1 MGKSAEGKA
10 TESKHQITNLNSNYT
25 YFLILLGSFAGPLAL
40 SFDKKVAYYKKWKY
54 LFPALLFPALFF
66 IVWDEL
72 KTRAAVWSFSDA
84 HITGIKL
91 STLPLEEILFFFV
104 VPYCCVFIYECIVC
118 YFPSVKQKTW
128 GRPVLMILG
137 VMFAATAIVTY
148 GKAYTFYTALL
159 NALFI
164 AVLFVF
170 PKWFKGFN
178 ASAFLVAYLVVV
190 IPFLIVNGLLTGIP
204 VVLYNDAE
212 NLGFRIFSFLPW
224 PMNNI
229 PFEDIF
235 YGMLLIMMNVA
246 MFERLRNKNMLPE
259 KK

>member
-1 MGKSAEGKA
+1 MHS
-10 TESKHQITNLNSNYT
+10 HYT
-25 YFLILLGSFAGPLAL
+25 YFLILLGSIAGPLLL

-54 LFPALLFPALFF
+54 LFPALLLPALFF

-72 KTRAAVWSFSDA
+72 KTRAGVWSFSDA

-91 STLPLEEILFFFV
+91 STLPLEELLFFFV

-118 YFPSVKQKTW
+118 YFPSVKQKNW
-128 GRPVLMILG
+128 GKPVLLLMGLLFC
-137 VMFAATAIVTY
+137 VAAIFTY
-148 GKAYTFYTALL
+148 GKAYTFYTSLF

-164 AVLFVF
+164 AALFVF
-170 PKWFKGFN
+170 QRWFKGFN
-178 ASAFLVAYLVVV
+178 ASAFLLSYLIVV

-212 NLGFRIFSFLPW
+212 NLGIRIFSFLPW

-229 PFEDIF
+229 PVEDIF
-235 YGMLLIMMNVA
+235 YGMLLILMNVA
-246 MFERLRNKNMLPE
+246 FFERMRSKEVEPQSH
-259 KK
+259 